1 MIYNNYNSNEKISK
15 KFLPKFLRTRVVVF
29 SFIVSEDEVG
39 ITLYKNIDKYMPTN
53 YVFDV
58 NFDGKL
64 KRKTFGDL
72 ERMSATIFM
81 NNREYIKKTIEKF
94 ETDYMTKV
102 ELEDVADRYMIVAE
116 GKNTIFEKQI
126 FCILKHCNEIEH
138 TINPEFVR
146 DCIVVPLS
154 NLQDFLANNCVAD
167 YCLDF
172 LSNFQ

>member
-29 SFIVSEDEVG
+29 SFIVSDNEVG

-81 NNREYIKKTIEKF
+81 NNREYIKKTKE
-94 ETDYMTKV
+94 
-102 ELEDVADRYMIVAE
+102 
-116 GKNTIFEKQI
+116 
-126 FCILKHCNEIEH
+126 
-138 TINPEFVR
+138 
-146 DCIVVPLS
+146 
-154 NLQDFLANNCVAD
+154 
-167 YCLDF
+167 
-172 LSNFQ
+172 